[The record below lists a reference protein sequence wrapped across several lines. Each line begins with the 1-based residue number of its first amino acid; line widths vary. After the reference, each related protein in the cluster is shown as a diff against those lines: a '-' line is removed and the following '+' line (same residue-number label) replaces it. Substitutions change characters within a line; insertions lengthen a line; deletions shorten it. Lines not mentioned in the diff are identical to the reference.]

1 MREAKKESNM
11 LVELRNEANEEYLRA
26 AVEHSKHLAAVRE
39 AHQEWFDASV
49 RLIEAKSD
57 VQGLEER
64 ASAIFK
70 QRDVEQAKL
79 KEATESAQEHHAEAS
94 RLRGEVQ
101 ERRAKYGD
109 EFTKI
114 AAGKTAAQVQDDIG
128 AEEEKLGMISDV
140 PQNTL
145 QKYEQEKTAIS
156 RLEKQLG
163 SRREK
168 IAEVSGDIDELRG
181 SWEPEVDELVDKVT
195 RAFSYNFEKIGC
207 QGEVRLHK
215 DEDFEKW
222 ALHVMVSYRW
232 AFPPYVCMVSLK
244 QALLTICP

>member
-1 MREAKKESNM
+1 MREARKESNR
-11 LVELRNEANEEYLRA
+11 LVGSRNEANEQYVRA
-26 AVEHSKHLAAVRE
+26 AVEHSKHLMTVRK
-39 AHQEWFDASV
+39 AQQEWLEASV
-49 RLIEAKSD
+49 RQIEATSD
-57 VQGLEER
+57 VQGLQLR

-70 QRDVEQAKL
+70 QCDVERAKL
-79 KEATESAQEHHAEAS
+79 KEATEGAQEHHAEAS

-101 ERRAKYGD
+101 DLRLEHGD
-109 EFTKI
+109 AFTPFATDKSP
-114 AAGKTAAQVQDDIG
+114 AQVQDELT
-128 AEEEKLGMISDV
+128 AEEEGLGMISDV

-145 QKYEQEKTAIS
+145 LRYEQEKAAIS
-156 RLEKQLG
+156 KLEKQLG

-181 SWEPEVDELVDKVT
+181 SWEPKVDELVDKVT

-232 AFPPYVCMVSLK
+232 GISPFTQFYV
-244 QALLTICP
+244 